1 MKVAHRRVRT
11 ATEGWPGV
19 NGKEVNCKRKN
30 SKLRFPSFVGGY
42 VTDAG
47 EGAGRAQGGIM
58 GRAPIGA
65 SAKTE
70 TATVRMTA
78 AEKRELARRFG
89 TPGKGLRA
97 FIDTAM
103 RVAPVKEAG
112 EEK

>member
-1 MKVAHRRVRT
+1 
-11 ATEGWPGV
+11 
-19 NGKEVNCKRKN
+19 
-30 SKLRFPSFVGGY
+30 
-42 VTDAG
+42 
-47 EGAGRAQGGIM
+47 M
-58 GRAPIGA
+58 GRAPIGP

-103 RVAPVKEAG
+103 KVAPVKE
-112 EEK
+112 EQK